1 MTEQNQLWLL
11 LARKLSGEITEADN
25 LLLHDLLQKHPD
37 KQYIAEILH
46 SYFGSRLNSEVNDEY
61 ELHTKFKR
69 IVQQTEPEPALN
81 NQPISIVRK
90 ISGVRRYAA
99 IITVVIAAGG
109 LTYYLAQKNNSQK
122 ALAHTVSKNHVN
134 EITSNAGAK
143 TKMRLP
149 DGSLVWLNS
158 SSKLTYQGDFNKTE
172 REVTL
177 EGEGFFDIAKNPGK
191 PFIVHTHGIDIKVL
205 GTAFNVKCYA
215 TDETIE
221 TTLLRG
227 AIEVIRKDD
236 PAAPAITLKP
246 NEKLVYIKK
255 TPKHTSLAQ
264 PASTANTELITE
276 NIDIVHIPVN
286 IPDSNKTETSWV
298 YNKLIFEGDNF
309 TDLAKKMERW
319 FNVSIVFKDEKIKNY
334 RFKGSFANESI
345 NEALDALQFSK
356 HFSYEINGTTVE
368 ISGKK

>member
-25 LLLHDLLQKHPD
+25 VLLHDLLQQHPD

-46 SYFGSRLNSEVNDEY
+46 SYFGSPLNSEVNDEY
-61 ELHTKFKR
+61 EMHAKFKR
-69 IVQQTEPEPALN
+69 IVQQNEQDAASN

-90 ISGVRRYAA
+90 MSGVRRYAA
-99 IITVVIAAGG
+99 IVTLVVAAGA
-109 LTYYLAQKNNSQK
+109 LTYYLSQKNDTQK
-122 ALAHTVSKNHVN
+122 TLAQAVAKNHVN
-134 EITSNAGAK
+134 EINSKPGAK

-149 DGSLVWLNS
+149 DGSQVWLNS
-158 SSKLTYQGDFNKTE
+158 SSKLTYQGDFNKTV

-177 EGEGFFDIAKNPGK
+177 EGEGFFDIAKDPGK

-215 TDETIE
+215 ADETIE

-246 NEKLVYIKK
+246 NEKLVYIKN

-264 PASTANTELITE
+264 TTSTTNTELITE
-276 NIDIVHIPVN
+276 NIDIIHIPVN

-298 YNKLIFEGDNF
+298 YNRLIFEGDNF
-309 TDLAKKMERW
+309 TELAKKMERW
-319 FNVSIVFKDEKIKNY
+319 FNVTIVFKDEKIKNY

-345 NEALDALQFSK
+345 NEALEALQFTK

-368 ISGKK
+368 VSGKK

>member
-11 LARKLSGEITEADN
+11 LARKLSGEITETDN
-25 LLLHDLLQKHPD
+25 QLLNDLLQKHPD

-46 SYFGSRLNSEVNDEY
+46 SYFGSALNSEDNDEQ
-61 ELHTKFKR
+61 ELHAKFKR
-69 IVQQTEPEPALN
+69 IIQHKEIDPASN
-81 NQPISIVRK
+81 NQPIRRIG
-90 ISGVRRYAA
+90 GVRRYAA
-99 IITVVIAAGG
+99 IITVVVATGG
-109 LTYYLAQKNNSQK
+109 LIYYFTQRNDSQK
-122 ALAHTVSKNHVN
+122 ILAHAVSKNHVN

-158 SSKLTYQGDFNKTE
+158 SSKLTYQGDFNKSQ

-177 EGEGFFDIAKNPGK
+177 EGEGFFDVAKNPGK

-215 TDETIE
+215 ADETIE

-227 AIEVIRKDD
+227 SVEVIRKND

-246 NEKLVYIKK
+246 NEKLVYNKN
-255 TPKHTSLAQ
+255 TPKHTPLTQTTS
-264 PASTANTELITE
+264 STNTELITE
-276 NIDIVHIPVN
+276 NMDIVRIPVN

-309 TDLAKKMERW
+309 TELAKKMERW

-345 NEALDALQFSK
+345 NEALVALQISK

-368 ISGKK
+368 VSSKK